1 MRYVSDFIGAI
12 DAEKKKI
19 SESLVAGHA
28 NNFET
33 YQNLVGQHQGL
44 EKALDILNNLL
55 RENDDD

>member
-19 SESLVAGHA
+19 SESLVTGHA
-28 NNFET
+28 SSFEA